1 MKDKLIDI
9 NELVEILGYDSTRGV
24 ITWCIKHNILI
35 ITLGKKK
42 YILESFLDKIILKE
56 TNDFIKTRFEN
67 PNQIMEAIENDD
79 KIELSKWIEAPIT
92 KKVSK
97 EFVEKTKRSKA
108 SENFLKN
115 IKAI

>member
-1 MKDKLIDI
+1 
-9 NELVEILGYDSTRGV
+9 
-24 ITWCIKHNILI
+24 
-35 ITLGKKK
+35 
-42 YILESFLDKIILKE
+42 
-56 TNDFIKTRFEN
+56 
-67 PNQIMEAIENDD
+67 MEAIENDD

-97 EFVEKTKRSKA
+97 EFFEKTKRSKA